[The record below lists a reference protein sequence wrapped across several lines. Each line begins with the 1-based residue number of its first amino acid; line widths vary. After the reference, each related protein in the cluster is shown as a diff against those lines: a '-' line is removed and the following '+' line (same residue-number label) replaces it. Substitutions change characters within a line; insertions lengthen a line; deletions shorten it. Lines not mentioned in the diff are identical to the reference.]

1 MYVMDRYPVKQPQN
15 IIKVKVKHGTEKKK
29 GPGKNLNEKYIIAF
43 IFVCGSVSC
52 LALFSI
58 HQEKLFS

>member
-29 GPGKNLNEKYIIAF
+29 RVLEKIWMKNIL
-43 IFVCGSVSC
+43 
-52 LALFSI
+52 LPLFLYVG
-58 HQEKLFS
+58 QLVV

>member
-1 MYVMDRYPVKQPQN
+1 MDRYPVKQPQN
-15 IIKVKVKHGTEKKK
+15 IIKVKVKDGTEKKK
-29 GPGKNLNEKYIIAF
+29 GPGKNLNEKYIISL

>member
-43 IFVCGSVSC
+43 IFVCGSVV
-52 LALFSI
+52 
-58 HQEKLFS
+58 